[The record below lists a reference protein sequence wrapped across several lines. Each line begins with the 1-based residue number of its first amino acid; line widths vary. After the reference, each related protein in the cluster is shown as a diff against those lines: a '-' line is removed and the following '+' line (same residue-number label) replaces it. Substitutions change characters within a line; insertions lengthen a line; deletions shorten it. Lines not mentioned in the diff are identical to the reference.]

1 MRARMVLLV
10 CLALAACGTP
20 QERCISNNTRD
31 LRTVERLIAESER
44 NLARGF
50 ALESRTEWRMTA
62 VPCYRSAR
70 RPGAAPILTTCWDDR
85 PETVTRP
92 RAINLDEEAA
102 KLASLQR
109 KRDQLARQAQ
119 SVVAQCRALHPE
131 DGA

>member
-1 MRARMVLLV
+1 MRYPMVPLV
-10 CLALAACGTP
+10 FLALAACGTP
-20 QERCISNNTRD
+20 QERCINNNTRD
-31 LRTVERLIAESER
+31 LRTVERLIGESER

-50 ALESRTEWRMTA
+50 ALESRTEWRTTA
-62 VPCYRSAR
+62 VPCYRSSR
-70 RPGAAPILTTCWDDR
+70 RPGNPPILTTCWNDR

-102 KLASLQR
+102 KLDSLKR
-109 KRDQLARQAQ
+109 KRDQLARQAE